1 MGVFGFFVCLGFF
14 FFGFFFFFFLVFL
27 DVCVLCSPNAQKA
40 RREHWNLETE
50 VADSPRGCRK
60 SSLGPL
66 KSSLCSVAEPSTH
79 PTQ

>member
-1 MGVFGFFVCLGFF
+1 MESIKQGSKHPVSATQE
-14 FFGFFFFFFLVFL
+14 LVPFL

-40 RREHWNLETE
+40 RRGHWNLETE